1 VPPIHRP
8 APPERPD
15 PAVLLIDAVINRQQQ
30 LAQRL
35 GQQWI
40 HRHGLKAFATLSDTR
55 VLQTCGAD
63 GLQWLR
69 DQLGL
74 QAAADVNAS
83 PAQPPQ
89 AMPFGSL
96 IREALREALQPLRQD
111 STNQQTAQP
120 APGTNDPWQLPS
132 ESSTIPAALP
142 SPGGAPAPA
151 DLARLRAWLHSDAA

>member
-1 VPPIHRP
+1 MPPIHRP

-40 HRHGLKAFATLSDTR
+40 HRHGLQAFATLSDTR

-63 GLQWLR
+63 GLQWLQ

-74 QAAADVNAS
+74 QAAGDGSVS
-83 PAQPPQ
+83 PAQPP

-96 IREALREALQPLRQD
+96 IREALREALEPLRQD
-111 STNQQTAQP
+111 STDQQTAQP
-120 APGTNDPWQLPS
+120 VLGASDPWQLPS

-151 DLARLRAWLHSDAA
+151 DLAGLRAWLHSDAA

>member
-1 VPPIHRP
+1 MPPIHRP

-40 HRHGLKAFATLSDTR
+40 HRHGLQAFATLSDTR
-55 VLQTCGAD
+55 VLQTCGAE
-63 GLQWLR
+63 GLQWLQ

-74 QAAADVNAS
+74 
-83 PAQPPQ
+83 Q

-96 IREALREALQPLRQD
+96 IREALREALEPLRQD
-111 STNQQTAQP
+111 STDQQTAQP
-120 APGTNDPWQLPS
+120 VLGASDPWQLPS

-151 DLARLRAWLHSDAA
+151 DLAGLRAWLHSDAA

>member
-15 PAVLLIDAVINRQQQ
+15 PAVLLIDAVINRQQH

-40 HRHGLKAFATLSDTR
+40 HRHGLKAFATLSTTR
-55 VLQTCGAD
+55 VLPTCGDD
-63 GLQWLR
+63 GLQWLQ

-74 QAAADVNAS
+74 HGNGTVDAGS
-83 PAQPPQ
+83 AQPQ
-89 AMPFGSL
+89 ALPLGSL

-111 STNQQTAQP
+111 SAGEGMAARPTLRA
-120 APGTNDPWQLPS
+120 ADPWQLPPVS
-132 ESSTIPAALP
+132 AVSSPEAAP
-142 SPGGAPAPA
+142 SPA
-151 DLARLRAWLHSDAA
+151 DLAGLRAWLHSDAA